1 MKRSIISILS
11 LLVLCVSTI
20 VAQKVQP
27 QTAKAKETSSL
38 LYKISGKDIQKP
50 SYIFGTIH
58 VICPNDMFSQE
69 NLGKY
74 FDETEQLILEIDMDD
89 AAEMQ
94 TMTKAVYL
102 QNGKTLSEAFTPE
115 QFKKVDEL
123 LKNYLGIA
131 LENVKNIKPIMLQTM
146 LLTSPKVIGCA
157 PPASY
162 ERTFVQMASAK
173 KKPVL
178 GLETVQSQIEVLDK
192 IPFEKQISDFYE
204 MALDP
209 EKSFAE
215 FKSLMETY
223 KQQNSDNLFILIEKQ
238 MEKDK
243 TFQTNLLDERNKL
256 WIPKI
261 ENAVKE
267 NPSFIAVGGGHL
279 GGKNGVLNLLRAKGY
294 KIEAIKL

>member
-20 VAQKVQP
+20 IAQKAQP
-27 QTAKAKETSSL
+27 ETAKPKETRGL

-102 QNGKTLSEAFTPE
+102 QNGKTLSEAFSPE
-115 QFKKVDEL
+115 QLKKVDEL
-123 LKNYLGIA
+123 LKNYLGIP
-131 LENVKNIKPIMLQTM
+131 LETVKTIKPIMLQTM

-157 PPASY
+157 PAASY
-162 ERTFVQMASAK
+162 ETTFLQMASAK
-173 KKPVL
+173 KKQVL
-178 GLETVQSQIEVLDK
+178 GLETVQSQIDVLDK
-192 IPFEKQISDFYE
+192 TPFEKQIADFYE

-215 FKSLMETY
+215 FTSLLETY
-223 KQQNSDNLFILIEKQ
+223 KQQNSDDLFALIEKQ

-267 NPSFIAVGGGHL
+267 KPSFIAVGGGHL
-279 GGKNGVLNLLRAKGY
+279 GGKNGVLNLLKAKGY